1 MPLLPGE
8 GGRPQLP
15 CPGLEETSKEA
26 AVGRMSWADAPVG
39 APLPAPLRCTPGPA
53 GGGRPQW
60 DSDSLCSPANQGN
73 QPVHMPRPWR
83 TLDPKRPASLGSG
96 TGLGRAVL
104 PKTQPRTQSRG
115 APALPRPVHTAR
127 EHIHG
132 GWHTSALSQ
141 ALRGREP
148 TGRGLPS
155 SPQGGAPEVRVA
167 WVPGGLTALP
177 GRGHL
182 GPGAGVTITTEL
194 SDLRGWPSLRGSLG
208 LFPRHGE
215 MVPA

>member
-1 MPLLPGE
+1 MESSFLCPIAICSWPLPTVDLTSSMCLSSLPGSE
-8 GGRPQLP
+8 VCSVSCWANISGWSWNKELALAPHQ
-15 CPGLEETSKEA
+15 PGI
-26 AVGRMSWADAPVG
+26 
-39 APLPAPLRCTPGPA
+39 
-53 GGGRPQW
+53 
-60 DSDSLCSPANQGN
+60 SLA
-73 QPVHMPRPWR
+73 
-83 TLDPKRPASLGSG
+83 L
-96 TGLGRAVL
+96 GLGRAVL